1 VLERAN
7 IDPNDFIKGMI
18 EAGQAGIQAKQP
30 PGQIH
35 SFRDLM
41 MPALVRVGAIT
52 ERSRE
57 LYKEAGIPIWED
69 ASKLESMEDHDTG
82 DITIQ

>member
-1 VLERAN
+1 
-7 IDPNDFIKGMI
+7 
-18 EAGQAGIQAKQP
+18 
-30 PGQIH
+30 
-35 SFRDLM
+35 

-57 LYKEAGIPIWED
+57 LFKEASIPVWED
-69 ASKLESMEDHDTG
+69 ASKLEAMEDRDTG